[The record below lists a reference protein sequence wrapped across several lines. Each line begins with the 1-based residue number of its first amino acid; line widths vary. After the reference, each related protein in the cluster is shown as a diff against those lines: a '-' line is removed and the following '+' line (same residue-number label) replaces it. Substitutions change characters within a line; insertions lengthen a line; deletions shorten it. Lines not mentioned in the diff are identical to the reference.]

1 MQEGLEAQLL
11 GIVVRKEK
19 PELEEQKDSLV
30 IGIANGKKKLK
41 ELEDELLRLLN
52 ETQGSLLEDEGLF
65 LTLQTSKVTSAVGP
79 LWCWS
84 WSNSSSSQKFF
95 MNYRA
100 TSTLMCVAGS
110 WYYQI
115 IAKDRPLSACL
126 ILHYSVATLLQIII
140 KQPKRKAALSSS
152 GTHANYRLCLT
163 QVLKV

>member
-1 MQEGLEAQLL
+1 MKLSNPRYAPKICTKTTVVNFAVMQEGLEAQLL

-79 LWCWS
+79 L
-84 WSNSSSSQKFF
+84 
-95 MNYRA
+95 
-100 TSTLMCVAGS
+100 
-110 WYYQI
+110 
-115 IAKDRPLSACL
+115 
-126 ILHYSVATLLQIII
+126 
-140 KQPKRKAALSSS
+140 
-152 GTHANYRLCLT
+152 
-163 QVLKV
+163 

>member
-1 MQEGLEAQLL
+1 MVNFAVMQEGLEAQLL

-79 LWCWS
+79 L
-84 WSNSSSSQKFF
+84 
-95 MNYRA
+95 
-100 TSTLMCVAGS
+100 
-110 WYYQI
+110 
-115 IAKDRPLSACL
+115 
-126 ILHYSVATLLQIII
+126 
-140 KQPKRKAALSSS
+140 
-152 GTHANYRLCLT
+152 
-163 QVLKV
+163 